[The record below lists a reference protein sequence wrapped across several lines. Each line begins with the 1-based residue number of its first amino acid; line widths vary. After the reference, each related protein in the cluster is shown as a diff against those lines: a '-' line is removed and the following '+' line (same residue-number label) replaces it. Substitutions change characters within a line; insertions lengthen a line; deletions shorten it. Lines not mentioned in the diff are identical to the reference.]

1 MKKLPKLILT
11 DIDGVWTDGGMYYD
25 QTGNE
30 WKRFNTYDGGGVTAA
45 HALGI
50 PVGILTGEKTRIV
63 AARAAKL
70 KVDFVVQGVRD
81 KLAEAQ
87 NLCNRLKINLS
98 DVAYMGDDLPDR
110 PLLEACGWSAVP
122 KGSYLEGKV
131 SVTLV
136 TAKRGGEGCF
146 REFVETIL
154 NHE

>member
-30 WKRFNTYDGGGVTAA
+30 WKKFHTYDGGGVTAA

-63 AARAAKL
+63 AARAKKL
-70 KVDFVVQGVRD
+70 KVDFVLQGVKD
-81 KLAEAQ
+81 KVLEAQ
-87 NLCNRLKINLS
+87 RLCDRLGITLS

-110 PLLEACGWSAVP
+110 PLLEKCGWSALP

-131 SVTLV
+131 KVSLV

-146 REFVETIL
+146 REFVEAIL